1 MTFMQMLVSA
11 EWNIV
16 SIVISVTIFFVSDK
30 RK

>member
-1 MTFMQMLVSA
+1 MTFMQMLISA